1 VRRNGKTL
9 KFPDLRGFDENRSRF
24 PADQLLA
31 YSGMY
36 VAWSTDGSRILA
48 AGPTRDALDQ
58 QLESAGILLDQV
70 VHDYIEPPVE

>member
-1 VRRNGKTL
+1 
-9 KFPDLRGFDENRSRF
+9 
-24 PADQLLA
+24 
-31 YSGMY
+31 MY